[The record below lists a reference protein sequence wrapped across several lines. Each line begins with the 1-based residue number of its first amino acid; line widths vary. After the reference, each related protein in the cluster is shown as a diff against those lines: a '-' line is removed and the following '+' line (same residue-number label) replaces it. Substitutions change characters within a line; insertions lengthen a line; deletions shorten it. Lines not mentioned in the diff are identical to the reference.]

1 MGYLLCCNAPCCVAT
16 FVTACCSASHCVATG
31 NRRRII
37 ELELTV
43 AEKAALLG
51 IAQTE
56 AEDLRKQLT
65 HNLEDY
71 REKLGQYMRETTT
84 IIRNTA
90 EEVLRRPYAMR
101 CHGWRGIS

>member
-1 MGYLLCCNAPCCVAT
+1 M
-16 FVTACCSASHCVATG
+16 
-31 NRRRII
+31 
-37 ELELTV
+37 

-90 EEVLRRPYAMR
+90 EEVRRPVVRLMR
-101 CHGWRGIS
+101 CHGWLAWDFVVRTLHRGARTSRRSSSRCSQC

>member
-1 MGYLLCCNAPCCVAT
+1 M
-16 FVTACCSASHCVATG
+16 
-31 NRRRII
+31 
-37 ELELTV
+37 

-101 CHGWRGIS
+101 CHGWLAWDFVVRTLHRGARTSRRSSSRCSQF